1 MDRGRKILIIEDDPE
16 IADLVGIHVSD
27 HNWQLDKATTGTSGL
42 QMVDEGDYDLVILD
56 IMLPEI
62 DGFEVCRQLRQR
74 KQYTPILMLTA
85 RAEEFDR
92 VLGLELGADD
102 YITKPFSIRELL
114 ARMKAIFRR
123 VEVGSGNGAS
133 GNGASVIEYGDLKLD
148 LGKRKVTLS
157 GEKVSLTVK
166 EYDLLVLF
174 AKNPGRS
181 YSRNDL
187 LGLVWGY
194 QYAGYDH
201 TVNSHINR
209 LRSKIENDPANPH
222 FIKTV
227 WGHGYRFADVEEL
240 GA

>member
-1 MDRGRKILIIEDDPE
+1 MERGRKILIIEDDPE
-16 IADLVGIHVSD
+16 IADLVGIHVAD
-27 HNWQLDKATTGTSGL
+27 LNWQLDKAATGTDGL
-42 QMVDEGDYDLVILD
+42 QMAGDGEYDLVILD
-56 IMLPEI
+56 IMLPEM
-62 DGFEVCRQLRQR
+62 DGFDVCRQLRQM
-74 KQYTPILMLTA
+74 KQYVPILMLTA

-123 VEVGSGNGAS
+123 VEVASSNGDS
-133 GNGASVIEYGDLKLD
+133 GNGASVIEYGDLRLD
-148 LGKRKVTLS
+148 LGKRKVTLC
-157 GEKVSLTVK
+157 GDKINLTVK
-166 EYDLLVLF
+166 EYDLLALF

-181 YSRNDL
+181 YSRSDL

-209 LRSKIENDPANPH
+209 LRSKIENDPANPR

-227 WGHGYRFADVEEL
+227 WGHGYRFADLEEL
-240 GA
+240 G